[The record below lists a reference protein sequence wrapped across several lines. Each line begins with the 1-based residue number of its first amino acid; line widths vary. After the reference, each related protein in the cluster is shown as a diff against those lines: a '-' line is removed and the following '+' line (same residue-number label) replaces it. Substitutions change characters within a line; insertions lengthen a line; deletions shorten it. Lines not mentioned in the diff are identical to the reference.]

1 MSNFS
6 RVLRYQSSDASLA
19 DDWVVITMPGPA
31 RDAPR
36 DGGDS
41 SSEESESETAP
52 AAPKA
57 AAKVAAKASAKAAAV
72 PHPPGA
78 PPPPPPPHNPDN
90 VLSDSDSMD
99 SLEIT
104 HGSGRHGRRG
114 TEPAREAAP
123 NPAPKRTAAAPPGDV
138 RGGAEEGPHGKGRS
152 DRVREPA
159 EVTGSKHDGRG
170 REEVWDRERGREPC
184 RAHHKRRER
193 RGSSKGKGKES
204 GKGKSRRCPH
214 CYQRVSSWP
223 SSFDQHQYWS
233 EQCLAWQAYNRGNGH
248 LTWQDAQ
255 SIAAGTKER
264 RQRQHEEELA
274 KEARDTPGDAM
285 AASKEAYDATVAHM
299 KKMDHFQEGGKDK
312 TAKKKRRERR
322 EKKASP
328 SPSPPRRGGP
338 HKKPP
343 GSDSEDERP
352 SGSKKRRAVTEMLK
366 ALVTCL

>member
-114 TEPAREAAP
+114 DGAGPRGSSKPSTQEDCCGTSWRCSWGRRRRSAWQGPFR
-123 NPAPKRTAAAPPGDV
+123 PGP
-138 RGGAEEGPHGKGRS
+138 RACRS
-152 DRVREPA
+152 DRV
-159 EVTGSKHDGRG
+159 
-170 REEVWDRERGREPC
+170 
-184 RAHHKRRER
+184 
-193 RGSSKGKGKES
+193 
-204 GKGKSRRCPH
+204 
-214 CYQRVSSWP
+214 
-223 SSFDQHQYWS
+223 
-233 EQCLAWQAYNRGNGH
+233 
-248 LTWQDAQ
+248 
-255 SIAAGTKER
+255 
-264 RQRQHEEELA
+264 
-274 KEARDTPGDAM
+274 EA
-285 AASKEAYDATVAHM
+285 
-299 KKMDHFQEGGKDK
+299 
-312 TAKKKRRERR
+312 
-322 EKKASP
+322 
-328 SPSPPRRGGP
+328 
-338 HKKPP
+338 
-343 GSDSEDERP
+343 
-352 SGSKKRRAVTEMLK
+352 
-366 ALVTCL
+366 